1 MGNRAM
7 ISYRE
12 DGQDKQLAP
21 SIYLHWNGGRD
32 SVEAFLEAS
41 QTLGIRG
48 NDGSYCIGRMAQVI
62 GNWMGGTLSMGV
74 GCYGNYAVEF
84 LDHGVYWIKDW
95 EIVERELPS
104 FYEDGEFIEQK
115 THDHEILVKEILEA
129 NKGIKWNKFSE

>member
-7 ISYRE
+7 ISFKE
-12 DGQDKQLAP
+12 DGQEKEFAP

-62 GNWMGGTLSMGV
+62 GNWMGGHLSMGV
-74 GCYGNYAVEF
+74 GCYRQYDTEW
-84 LDHGVYWIKDW
+84 LDNGVYWINDFK
-95 EIVERELPS
+95 IVERELPS
-104 FYEDGEFIEQK
+104 FFEDGEFIEQK
-115 THDHEILVKEILEA
+115 DYDHKELVKDILEA
-129 NKGIKWNKFSE
+129 NKGINW

>member
-7 ISYRE
+7 ISFKE
-12 DGQDKQLAP
+12 DRQEKEFAP

-62 GNWMGGTLSMGV
+62 GNWMGGHLSMGV
-74 GCYGNYAVEF
+74 SCYSQYDTEW
-84 LDHGVYWIKDW
+84 LDNGVYWIKDF

-104 FYEDGEFIEQK
+104 FFEDGEFIEQK
-115 THDHEILVKEILEA
+115 THDHDELVKEILEA

>member
-1 MGNRAM
+1 MGNRAI

-48 NDGSYCIGRMAQVI
+48 NDELIALVEWRKSLAIGWVALFQWVWVVM
-62 GNWMGGTLSMGV
+62 
-74 GCYGNYAVEF
+74 
-84 LDHGVYWIKDW
+84 
-95 EIVERELPS
+95 EIMQLN
-104 FYEDGEFIEQK
+104 F
-115 THDHEILVKEILEA
+115 
-129 NKGIKWNKFSE
+129 